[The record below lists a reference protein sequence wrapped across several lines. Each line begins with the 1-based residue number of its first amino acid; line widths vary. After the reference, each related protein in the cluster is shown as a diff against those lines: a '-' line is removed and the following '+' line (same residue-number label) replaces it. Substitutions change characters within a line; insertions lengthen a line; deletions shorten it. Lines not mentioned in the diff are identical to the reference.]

1 MRRGTLLG
9 LLLVLGLVAAACGGD
24 DEGGSITIGG
34 ESANDHGSEDVSG
47 ESSLA
52 FEMDDFYFEPTV
64 LQGVAGQTLTLDV
77 ENEGENA
84 HTFTSDELGV
94 DQEVGPGEEA
104 EIEVTFPDSGQVVF
118 HCRFHESQG
127 MVGAL
132 EVA

>member
-9 LLLVLGLVAAACGGD
+9 LVLGIALVAASCGGD
-24 DEGGSITIGG
+24 EEGGSTTIGG
-34 ESANDHGSEDVSG
+34 ENANDHGTEDVSG
-47 ESSLA
+47 ESSVA

-64 LQGVAGQTLTLDV
+64 LEGEAGQTVTLEV

-94 DQEVGPGEEA
+94 DEEVQPGEDA
-104 EIEVTFPDSGQVVF
+104 EIEITFPDSGQVVF
-118 HCRFHESQG
+118 ECRFHASRG
-127 MVGAL
+127 MRGEI